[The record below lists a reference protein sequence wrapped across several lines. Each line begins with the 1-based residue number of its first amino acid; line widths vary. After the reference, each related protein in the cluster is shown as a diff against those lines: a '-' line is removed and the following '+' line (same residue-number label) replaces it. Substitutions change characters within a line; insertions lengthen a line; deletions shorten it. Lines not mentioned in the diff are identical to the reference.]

1 MPKLNKVRITGVR
14 YDNFR
19 KGYEDTLIDFTQNDE
34 PDHTLI
40 TLVNQGGKGVLM
52 QLLSQITMPDTRWG
66 KESGNRIISMFYDRY
81 RNFKPYTFHII
92 IEWKLDTSPEK
103 WLLTGICVT
112 AVKRNSAD
120 ELEEKTG
127 LNYFH
132 YTVEHDNSGFF
143 SIEQIPVYDTK
154 NNCPASFDIFENYID
169 NNSKYIVK
177 YSMSQTRR
185 LNSNYYEYLKS
196 RGIYRAEWEMMKT
209 INRDE
214 GGVRNYFSKAT
225 DNKSVIDK
233 MLIQSITQNM
243 SNYNENAGESL
254 KEMFISNL
262 SITKDL
268 PRLIEREN
276 DYKELLMLITPLL
289 DTAESGLTAATAI
302 DRHIREGNL
311 ILASLYNMLDSAKDQ
326 ENGWIEKKNET
337 QKELEELYFQ
347 RDNIEYAHARR
358 TKIERQRELEKL
370 EQTFAGLESDLAGYE
385 TKEKEIKTDMILT
398 KRGKEIEQRDS
409 IRQQKQV
416 LIDSLGIRNV
426 QEEIKRLED
435 IILSKWDKSQ
445 CFFERI
451 SAEHFAYQSKL
462 QKNTKE
468 FSDNKKSFQKRLDPI
483 LLDLGIFRERVK
495 NHQEAF
501 NELSGMF
508 DFFRLAV
515 PEYLLDE
522 IKDELEKLKESKEK
536 AEERIHSNEE
546 EKKAAERNQY
556 EIRLELDHAKK
567 EVKELEGEF
576 HRAKDAENAIKQNI
590 CEAIGV
596 DAATVEYTHRWAES
610 QKPVLK
616 ALSQQ
621 EQKRLDELK
630 TQALSIQMDL
640 GINQNE
646 YWIPNKD
653 IQTVKEAFLKAGVR
667 AAMTGTEFI
676 NSLESTALKS
686 KLISQNP
693 LLVYGILLPSEKE
706 WSLIQKNMDRTVFL
720 RSGVPVFI
728 RSDIEGTTVNSV
740 ENAALELAADHN
752 TYLNWLNTLKDKTSG
767 FQDAIKTVEVK
778 KEQFLGLCHKIDAFV
793 QNKESNGIWEN
804 IRQLNTQAGKH
815 RKSLENIEIQLRKL
829 QTLMEADNSLL
840 DETKMAILKTA
851 RDVEKLS
858 AYVEEENKIKAL
870 KPEIDKKEKIRT
882 DIENEIQVIEGKIH
896 KANELALNDEKS
908 FTSWKTE
915 LQLKMRNVR
924 AVIADAFIT
933 YEIKPESSCSK
944 PPEYSLDDPENI
956 FMDLQKRE
964 DLNREVEQK
973 NARILVYDEK
983 IRNLDE
989 KIREFE
995 DTLEKLTV
1003 AWREKKTKGESLQS
1017 LQQSLDEVSTKI
1029 KETQNRRHD
1038 LDRKMST
1045 IQGELNA
1052 LEKSISG
1059 LRTKI
1064 RVSHNKTPEPWDEID
1079 LQHKEYEIGRN
1090 LIAAQK
1096 KLKSY
1101 EDFIEKIG
1109 KKINRIKLSL
1119 TGLKFYEELDAA
1131 RGHVE
1136 DSIIARLENE
1146 ATQIVD
1152 IWQNEFKSL
1161 KRRLTDAESKMRR
1174 ELETFQ
1180 REIQER
1186 LKEKILFEKLNTELQ
1201 SIRADHFKGNL
1212 ESFTSMKEHFQ
1223 REMET
1228 TSSDKAKAEQV
1239 REQWAQRASKHIIRI
1254 IELMKEMVRG
1264 MVYINQNNYTF
1275 PLIKLK
1281 GEELMPSAEDEV
1293 IVLLKEHFVQSINEI
1308 INKKISIEDIDD
1320 STLENLMGDQA
1331 LFSKAVRGRY
1341 PLLLVY
1347 KMTEKNEFQYAK
1359 PHDYYYAS
1367 WEALNR
1373 GEEGSAE
1380 GSGGQKLA
1388 ISTFMMMMLV
1398 NYKKRTIGSNN
1409 PWTVL
1414 MMDNPFGQ
1422 ASAKHILDPIFEIA
1436 SSLNFQL
1443 VAFAPPEIIKIE
1455 ISKRFPVFWEL
1466 RIEEIENN
1474 YSSMITSRLIHGGR
1488 KILGSVR

>member
-1 MPKLNKVRITGVR
+1 MPKINKVRITGAR

-19 KGYEDTLIDFTQNDE
+19 KGYEDALIDFTRNDE

-40 TLVNQGGKGVLM
+40 TLVNQGGKGFLM

-81 RNFKPYTFHII
+81 RNFKPYTFHVI
-92 IEWKLDTSPEK
+92 IEWKLDTIPEK

-112 AVKRNSAD
+112 AAKRNSVD

-143 SIEQIPVYDTK
+143 SIEQIPVYDT
-154 NNCPASFDIFENYID
+154 NNKCPAAFDIFENYID

-177 YSMSQTRR
+177 YPMSQTRR

-243 SNYNENAGESL
+243 SNYNENASESL

-276 DYKELLMLITPLL
+276 DYKELLMLIAPLL
-289 DTAESGLTAATAI
+289 ETTEFGLKNVTAI
-302 DRHIREGNL
+302 DKHIREGNL
-311 ILASLYNMLDSAKDQ
+311 ILASLYNMLESAEDQ
-326 ENGWIEKKNET
+326 QNGWIEKKNEA
-337 QKELEELYFQ
+337 QKELGELHFQ

-358 TKIERQRELEKL
+358 TKIERQREQEKL
-370 EQTFAGLESDLAGYE
+370 NQALESIKENLAGYE
-385 TKEKEIKTDMILT
+385 TSEKDIQTDIFLK
-398 KRGKEIEQRDS
+398 KRENDIEKRDI
-409 IRQQKQV
+409 IRQQKQD
-416 LIDSLGIRNV
+416 LINSLGIQNV
-426 QEEIKRLED
+426 QEEIKKLED
-435 IILSKWDKSQ
+435 IIISKWDKSRS
-445 CFFERI
+445 FFERI
-451 SAEHFAYQSKL
+451 SAEHSAYQSKL
-462 QKNTKE
+462 KKNVNE
-468 FSDNKKSFQKRLDPI
+468 LSNSKKSLQKRLEGI
-483 LLDLGIFRERVK
+483 LIELGIFNERVIK
-495 NHQEAF
+495 HKDTF
-501 NELSGMF
+501 NELSRMF

-522 IKDELEKLKESKEK
+522 LKVELEKLKESERNI
-536 AEERIHSNEE
+536 EEQIHRNEE
-546 EKKAAERNQY
+546 EQKQTEKRQY
-556 EIRLELDHAKK
+556 EIQIQLGHDKNELKELDMKFQQIR
-567 EVKELEGEF
+567 E
-576 HRAKDAENAIKQNI
+576 AENSIKQNI

-596 DAATVEYTHRWAES
+596 DATTVEYTHQWAKS

-621 EQKRLDELK
+621 EEKRLDELK
-630 TQALSIQMDL
+630 TQVLSIQIDL

-646 YWIPNKD
+646 YWIPNQD
-653 IQTVKEAFLKAGVR
+653 IQTVKETFLKAGVR
-667 AAMTGTEFI
+667 AVMTGTEFI
-676 NSLESTALKS
+676 NSLESTELKR

-693 LLVYGILLPSEKE
+693 LLPYGILLPSDKE
-706 WSLIQKNMDRTVFL
+706 WLIIQKNIDRKLFL

-728 RSDIEGTTVNSV
+728 RSDIDGTFINSV
-740 ENAALELAADHN
+740 ENTALELAVDNNA
-752 TYLNWLNTLKDKTSG
+752 YLDWLNSLKDKASG
-767 FQDAIKTVEVK
+767 FRDVIKTVEQK
-778 KEQFLGLCHKIDAFV
+778 KEKFLGLCHKIDAFV
-793 QNKESNGIWEN
+793 QNQESSVIWEN
-804 IRQLNTQAGKH
+804 IRQLNVQVEKH
-815 RKSLENIEIQLRKL
+815 QKGLEQIEIQLRKL
-829 QTLMEADNSLL
+829 LELIDADKKLL
-840 DETKMAILKTA
+840 EETAANIQKTA
-851 RDVEKLS
+851 ENMKKLS
-858 AYVEEENKIKAL
+858 DYVEEENEIKAK
-870 KPEIDKKEKIRT
+870 KPEMDKKEQMQK
-882 DIENEIQVIEGKIH
+882 DLKKEIQTIEDNIV
-896 KANELALNDEKS
+896 KADKDAFDDEKS
-908 FTSWKTE
+908 FTSWKVE
-915 LQLKMRNVR
+915 LQQKIKSVR
-924 AVIADAFIT
+924 VVISNAFIAYEKSLEFT
-933 YEIKPESSCSK
+933 YDK
-944 PPEYSLDDPENI
+944 PPEYRLDDPENI

-973 NARILVYDEK
+973 NAQILVYDEK

-989 KIREFE
+989 KISVFE
-995 DTLEKLTV
+995 TELEKLTA
-1003 AWREKKTKGESLQS
+1003 AWREKKPADDSMQY
-1017 LQQSLDEVSTKI
+1017 LQQALGEVCIKI
-1029 KETQNRRHD
+1029 KDTQNS
-1038 LDRKMST
+1038 LNKTEKQISS
-1045 IQGELNA
+1045 IQGELNG

-1064 RVSHNKTPEPWDEID
+1064 LERHNKSPEPWDEID
-1079 LQHKEYEIGRN
+1079 LKHKEYEINRN
-1090 LIAAQK
+1090 LMATQS
-1096 KLKSY
+1096 KLKSF
-1101 EDFIEKIG
+1101 EDFIVKTG
-1109 KKINRIKLSL
+1109 KKINEINLSL
-1119 TGLKFYEELDAA
+1119 SGLKVYEELEAE
-1131 RGHVE
+1131 RGHVD
-1136 DSIIARLENE
+1136 DSVIARLENN
-1146 ATQIVD
+1146 AKQMVD
-1152 IWQNEFKSL
+1152 VWQNEFRNL
-1161 KRRLTDAESKMRR
+1161 KRRLTDSESKMKR
-1174 ELETFQ
+1174 ELESFQ
-1180 REIQER
+1180 VEIRERI
-1186 LKEKILFEKLNTELQ
+1186 KEKILFEKLNTEIQ
-1201 SIRADHFKGNL
+1201 NIRINNFKANL

-1239 REQWAQRASKHIIRI
+1239 REQWAQRASKHVIRI

-1264 MVYINQNNYTF
+1264 MVYINRNGYAF

-1281 GEELMPSAEDEV
+1281 GDELMPTNEDEIV
-1293 IVLLKEHFVQSINEI
+1293 VLLKEHFVQSINEI
-1308 INKKISIEDIDD
+1308 INKKIPVEDIDD
-1320 STLENLMGDQA
+1320 STLDNLMGEQA

-1341 PLLLVY
+1341 PLLMVY

-1398 NYKKRTIGSNN
+1398 NYKKRTVGSNS

-1414 MMDNPFGQ
+1414 LMDNPFGQ

-1466 RIEEIENN
+1466 RIEEVENN

-1488 KILGSVR
+1488 KIL

>member
-1 MPKLNKVRITGVR
+1 MPKINKVRITGVR

-19 KGYEDTLIDFTQNDE
+19 KGYEDTIIDFTRNDE

-92 IEWKLDTSPEK
+92 IEWKLDTIPEK

-112 AVKRNSAD
+112 AVKRNSTD

-154 NNCPASFDIFENYID
+154 NNCPAAFDVYESYID

-177 YSMSQTRR
+177 YPMSQTRR
-185 LNSNYYEYLKS
+185 LNSNFFEYLKN
-196 RGIYRAEWEMMKT
+196 RGIYRAEWEMMKS

-254 KEMFISNL
+254 KDMFISNL
-262 SITKDL
+262 SITRDL

-276 DYKELLMLITPLL
+276 DYKELLMLIAPLL
-289 DTAESGLTAATAI
+289 DTTESGLTALTAI
-302 DRHIREGNL
+302 ERHIREGNL
-311 ILASLYNMLDSAKDQ
+311 ILASLYNMLESAEDQ
-326 ENGWIEKKNET
+326 QNGWTEKKREA

-358 TKIERQRELEKL
+358 TKIERQSEQEKL
-370 EQTFAGLESDLAGYE
+370 KQTLESIEVDLAGYE
-385 TKEKEIKTDMILT
+385 AREKEIKTDILLK
-398 KRGKEIEQRDS
+398 KREKDIEQRDS
-409 IRQQKQV
+409 IRKQKQV

-426 QEEIKRLED
+426 QEEIKRSED
-435 IILSKWDKSQ
+435 FILSKWDNSRS
-445 CFFERI
+445 FFEKI
-451 SAEHFAYQSKL
+451 STEHSAYQSKL
-462 QKNTKE
+462 QKNANE
-468 FSDNKKSFQKRLDPI
+468 CSNNKKSLQKRLETVLI
-483 LLDLGIFRERVK
+483 DLGIFSERVK
-495 NHQEAF
+495 NHKEAF
-501 NELSGMF
+501 NELTGIF
-508 DFFRLAV
+508 DLFRLAV

-522 IKDELEKLKESKEK
+522 LKDELEKIKENGRK
-536 AEERIHSNEE
+536 AEERIYNNEE
-546 EKKAAERNQY
+546 EQKTTERKQY
-556 EIRLELDHAKK
+556 EIQLKLDHDKK
-567 EVKELEGEF
+567 EAEELEKKF
-576 HRAKDAENAIKQNI
+576 QLAKEDENAMKQHI

-596 DAATVEYTHRWAES
+596 DAATVEYTHRWAKS

-621 EQKRLDELK
+621 EEKRLDELK
-630 TQALSIQMDL
+630 TQVLSIQLDL

-653 IQTVKEAFLKAGVR
+653 IQTVKEAFLKAGVC
-667 AAMTGTEFI
+667 AVMTGTEFI
-676 NSLESTALKS
+676 NSLESTELKS
-686 KLISQNP
+686 KLIAQNP
-693 LLVYGILLPSEKE
+693 LLPYGILLPSEKE
-706 WSLIQKNMDRTVFL
+706 WLLIQKNIDRTVFL

-728 RSDIEGTTVNSV
+728 RSDINETKINSV
-740 ENAALELAADHN
+740 ENAALELAADN
-752 TYLNWLNTLKDKTSG
+752 NAYLNWLNTLKDKATG
-767 FQDAIKTVEVK
+767 LYDAIKTVEQK
-778 KEQFLGLCHKIDAFV
+778 KELLLGLYHKMDAFV
-793 QNKESNGIWEN
+793 QSQESSVIWEN
-804 IRQLNTQAGKH
+804 IRQLNGQAEKH
-815 RKSLENIEIQLRKL
+815 QKSLEQIEIQLRKL
-829 QTLMEADNSLL
+829 QELIEADTNLL
-840 DETKMAILKTA
+840 EEISVNIQKTTHCM
-851 RDVEKLS
+851 EKLS
-858 AYVEEENKIKAL
+858 AYVEEENRIKEF
-870 KPEIDKKEKIRT
+870 KPEMDKKEQIKI
-882 DIENEIQVIEGKIH
+882 DLKNEIQAIEENISKIY
-896 KANELALNDEKS
+896 ELSREDNDAFS
-908 FTSWKTE
+908 VWKIE
-915 LQLKMRNVR
+915 LQQKIKSVR
-924 AVIADAFIT
+924 AVISDAFIA
-933 YEIKPESSCSK
+933 YDIKPEFSYDK
-944 PPEYSLDDPENI
+944 PPEYRLNDPENI

-964 DLNREVEQK
+964 DLYREAEQK

-983 IRNLDE
+983 IRNFDE
-989 KIREFE
+989 RIGEFE
-995 DTLEKLTV
+995 AELDKLADT
-1003 AWREKKTKGESLQS
+1003 WREKKTAGESTQC
-1017 LQQSLDEVSTKI
+1017 LQQALQEVSIKI
-1029 KETQNRRHD
+1029 KDTQNMLHE
-1038 LDRKMST
+1038 LDKKIST
-1045 IQGELNA
+1045 IQGELNE

-1064 RVSHNKTPEPWDEID
+1064 RAHHNKTPEHWDEID
-1079 LQHKEYEIGRN
+1079 LKQKEYEIERN
-1090 LIAAQK
+1090 LMATQK
-1096 KLKSY
+1096 KLRSF
-1101 EDFIEKIG
+1101 EDFIEKTG
-1109 KKINRIKLSL
+1109 KKINQINLSL
-1119 TGLKFYEELDAA
+1119 SGLRVYEELDAK
-1131 RGHVE
+1131 RGHVD
-1136 DSIIARLENE
+1136 DSVIARLETD
-1146 ATQIVD
+1146 AKQMVD
-1152 IWQNEFKSL
+1152 VWQNEFRSL
-1161 KRRLTDAESKMRR
+1161 KRRLADSESKIKR
-1174 ELETFQ
+1174 ELESFQ
-1180 REIQER
+1180 REIRER
-1186 LKEKILFEKLNTELQ
+1186 IKEKILFEKLNTQ
-1201 SIRADHFKGNL
+1201 IQNIRINNFKGNL
-1212 ESFTSMKEHFQ
+1212 ESFTSMREHFQ

-1264 MVYINQNNYTF
+1264 MVYINQNNYAF

-1281 GEELMPSAEDEV
+1281 GEELMPSGEDEI

-1308 INKKISIEDIDD
+1308 INKKIPIEDIDEG
-1320 STLENLMGDQA
+1320 TLENLMGDQA

-1341 PLLLVY
+1341 PLLMVY

-1422 ASAKHILDPIFEIA
+1422 ASAKHILDPIFEIS

-1443 VAFAPPEIIKIE
+1443 IAFAPPEIIKIE

-1466 RIEEIENN
+1466 RIEEVQNN
-1474 YSSMITSRLIHGGR
+1474 YSSLITSRLVHGGR
-1488 KILGSVR
+1488 KIL